1 MLQIPKEQQNQNSVG
16 HVSLKARS
24 IGLKLRLMILFTT
37 LTIIS
42 GCTEFALLMS
52 GSSIAISQNAYVKA
66 YNGMDVL
73 TIMRT
78 EKSIKGHAYDS
89 AKKAWTEVK
98 EGKKYIYDKTWGLT
112 D

>member
-1 MLQIPKEQQNQNSVG
+1 MMKPKWCR
-16 HVSLKARS
+16 LIL
-24 IGLKLRLMILFTT
+24 IGTALVLTT
-37 LTIIS
+37 S
-42 GCTEFALLMS
+42 CTEFAMLMS
-52 GSSIAISQNAYVKA
+52 GSSLAISQSTYAKV
-66 YNGMDVL
+66 YNGIDVL
-73 TIMRT
+73 TIMST